1 MDKTKGK
8 MDKKYWGV
16 FLAGFLWGITFTFVF
31 GVIFLRHSLINEYQ
45 SKFSFNETLQ
55 EIKKNT
61 EQTKGEWVLRFNKSC
76 SLPKTSDK
84 SKIIQIELCSN
95 KYGSRIINKESSR
108 KASAI
113 IPSTF
118 SIYEKSDGKTYISQL
133 NSSLIGHL
141 VGGDT
146 SKVFARNIYP
156 EQQMIF
162 KNIIK

>member
-1 MDKTKGK
+1 MDKTKK
-8 MDKKYWGV
+8 KIDKKYWGV

-45 SKFSFNETLQ
+45 SKFSFNKTLQ
-55 EIKKNT
+55 EIKNNT
-61 EQTKGEWVLRFNKSC
+61 EQTNGEWILRFNKSC
-76 SLPKTSDK
+76 SLPKASDK
-84 SKIIQIELCSN
+84 SRIIQIELCSN
-95 KYGSRIINKESSR
+95 KYSSRIINKESSR

-141 VGGDT
+141 VGGDI
-146 SKVFARNIYP
+146 SKIFARKIYP
-156 EQQMIF
+156 EQQ
-162 KNIIK
+162 IILKQLIK